1 MDKLWIVL
9 LFLGVFL
16 VLSNLVKRFAIRFIN
31 SAENQTS
38 VSVMT
43 AEKDD
48 PKVFWS
54 EEGFRREPQQAEFEL
69 PEEDFFENEK
79 NEFSESF
86 EDEFKNLSEEEIGE
100 VLKEAGL
107 FEKEGGK
114 E

>member
-16 VLSNLVKRFAIRFIN
+16 FVNNLIKRAAIRFLN
-31 SAENQTS
+31 SADNQSS
-38 VSVMT
+38 VSAIT

-48 PKVFWS
+48 PKVFW
-54 EEGFRREPQQAEFEL
+54 EENGFRREAQQADYEL

-79 NEFSESF
+79 TEFSESF